1 MPRGRSSSCSYPCRV
16 GPPLELN
23 DQQASQT
30 RALRSGRTIIPS
42 SQGERSRR
50 SSMSN
55 SPSPTAPDAPL
66 VTHVIGSSSRPA
78 SRTASGRHQARSVGS
93 GARPT
98 PASEGLR
105 ARRAAVRPWQSD
117 LQPLESDLV
126 ARGTISAQIVKTA
139 AGCGPARS
147 RGTRMRAPAALSCLV
162 ADRIA
167 SARQHGPLV
176 LRHQDCC
183 RQDLQRGHAQLETAS
198 CDVESSVRCT
208 WPRRGKGFQAECG
221 LVAG

>member
-1 MPRGRSSSCSYPCRV
+1 LAGHSCSRPVPGC
-16 GPPLELN
+16 PPLELN

-55 SPSPTAPDAPL
+55 SPSPTAPAAPL
-66 VTHVIGSSSRPA
+66 VSLATHVIGSSSRPA
-78 SRTASGRHQARSVGS
+78 SRTAAARHQARSVGS

-98 PASEGLR
+98 PASEGPQQLQRDRYGRLR
-105 ARRAAVRPWQSD
+105 ARRAAVRPWQCD

-139 AGCGPARS
+139 AGCRPARS

-162 ADRIA
+162 TDRVA

-176 LRHQDCC
+176 LRH
-183 RQDLQRGHAQLETAS
+183 
-198 CDVESSVRCT
+198 
-208 WPRRGKGFQAECG
+208 
-221 LVAG
+221 